1 MTSSSV
7 TDLLLELRDLTR
19 AISALDLENEAN
31 YESLHSFQRN
41 QALLRE
47 QIDQLSQ
54 VKDFSYTESDKRI
67 LQECVDLEKRNN
79 EAFAQKL
86 QEAGIELKRIN
97 ESRKSKNTYLG
108 EYTQHMGYFIDSH
121 Q

>member
-7 TDLLLELRDLTR
+7 TNLLLELRDLIR
-19 AISALDLENEAN
+19 AISALDLENEAD
-31 YESLHSFQRN
+31 YETLLSLQYN

-47 QIDQLSQ
+47 RIDQLSQ
-54 VKDFSYTESDKRI
+54 VKDFSYTESDRSI
-67 LQECVDLEKRNN
+67 LQECIDLEMKNN

-86 QEAGIELKRIN
+86 QEASMELKRIN

-108 EYTQHMGYFIDSH
+108 EYTQHVGYFIDSH